1 MSVSAA
7 SVPAARLPIAPGPR
21 YRTPFAFLRDIRTDI
36 LGFLEGMHGRYG
48 DVVCARPGW
57 LYSYLVCRPEHAK
70 HVLVDN
76 HKAYRKGVVFQNL
89 RRVAG
94 DGLILSEGELWKRQ
108 RRLIGPSFH
117 RKRIAEM
124 GPLVVGAIQDLL
136 DRWETDHRDGEP
148 FDVLP
153 EMSKLALDAVCR
165 AMFGTDIL
173 DRADTFHRTVGEA
186 LAYANYLINTFL
198 PLPFW
203 FPTRRNLRARR
214 TLREGQEM
222 IREIIRSHRE
232 RGVDQ
237 GDLLST
243 MLAARDDETGEG
255 MSERQL
261 LDEMQTFLVAGH
273 ETTAVALAWAFHLLG
288 RDPEAAQRLRDEVDA
303 VVGSRPPGFEDVPR
317 LGFARRV
324 IDESLRL
331 YPPALATGR
340 QALEEDAIDGWRIP
354 KRANVTI
361 SIWVTHRHPELWDEP
376 ERFDPDRFLPER
388 SQGRPRLA
396 YLPFGA
402 GPRRCIGEDFAL
414 IEATLALASIAQR
427 FRVEAASDRPVAPRP
442 LLTLRPAEP
451 IRVRIESRS

>member
-36 LGFLEGMHGRYG
+36 LGFLEGVHGRYG

-136 DRWETDHRDGEP
+136 DRWEADHRDGEP

-173 DRADTFHRTVGEA
+173 DRAVREQTETDDGGECYVGE
-186 LAYANYLINTFL
+186 LEYDANDN
-198 PLPFW
+198 
-203 FPTRRNLRARR
+203 R
-214 TLREGQEM
+214 TLRRKGEATNGTDPDNTV
-222 IREIIRSHRE
+222 RTLYDE
-232 RGVDQ
+232 R
-237 GDLLST
+237 DLVFEVV
-243 MLAARDDETGEG
+243 RGEG
-255 MSERQL
+255 SADQSTTALGVRCADITRASKGISSWRRWERQ
-261 LDEMQTFLVAGH
+261 DSSR
-273 ETTAVALAWAFHLLG
+273 G
-288 RDPEAAQRLRDEVDA
+288 R
-303 VVGSRPPGFEDVPR
+303 S
-317 LGFARRV
+317 
-324 IDESLRL
+324 ES
-331 YPPALATGR
+331 
-340 QALEEDAIDGWRIP
+340 D
-354 KRANVTI
+354 
-361 SIWVTHRHPELWDEP
+361 
-376 ERFDPDRFLPER
+376 
-388 SQGRPRLA
+388 
-396 YLPFGA
+396 
-402 GPRRCIGEDFAL
+402 
-414 IEATLALASIAQR
+414 
-427 FRVEAASDRPVAPRP
+427 
-442 LLTLRPAEP
+442 P
-451 IRVRIESRS
+451 IRRATFFMPAPPRASCP